1 MTSCKQKQSSNL
13 VPGYVG
19 PVFGYKLKTCSCFPT
34 TPLKDVPE
42 RQWAELLMVHLV
54 IHFVW
59 KKWLEVIIYIGSRP
73 TVNGLV
79 GWIGAW
85 MGKMERLG
93 GLRKRHVDILM
104 RMGTK

>member
-1 MTSCKQKQSSNL
+1 M
-13 VPGYVG
+13 
-19 PVFGYKLKTCSCFPT
+19 
-34 TPLKDVPE
+34 
-42 RQWAELLMVHLV
+42 
-54 IHFVW
+54 W

>member
-1 MTSCKQKQSSNL
+1 
-13 VPGYVG
+13 
-19 PVFGYKLKTCSCFPT
+19 
-34 TPLKDVPE
+34 
-42 RQWAELLMVHLV
+42 MVHLV

-59 KKWLEVIIYIGSRP
+59 KKWLEVIIYIVSRP

-93 GLRKRHVDILM
+93 SRRSEEENRGEGGAVERGRRRIFVYSVP
-104 RMGTK
+104 